1 MLGKFL
7 LSAMLVVTSFVLSA
21 AEHTGTISKMRGSV
35 EILSGG
41 TKSVSGKGPHVKYNG
56 NYYTLSKPGVGDKV
70 LQGQIVRTGK
80 RSLAR
85 IIFENGDQFMVGP
98 GSEYALDVPKKRN
111 KDQSSL
117 INLARGKLRAIISKD
132 GPRNKMGVE
141 TRNVAMGVRGTD
153 FFVDAKGYNRSEVS
167 VIRGEVKLKEKP
179 VAKIVKKKAKDIK
192 VIRKSTEP
200 KKEITLKTGYSA
212 DFTVARKI
220 DDIVKDEK
228 KMMKKEAK
236 EVIETELKVKRT
248 TKEKLVSIQKNT
260 VVKETP
266 EDRKVAAKVDEK
278 VKKKIEKLEKKA
290 VKVTLDDIKT
300 HTPEVY
306 KMIKKEEKK
315 LASAEQLSTK
325 VVAEAY
331 KEAPKEEKV
340 SEDDLE
346 DLGGD
351 DAYNK
356 YFKF

>member
-7 LSAMLVVTSFVLSA
+7 LSATLVVTSFVLNA

-56 NYYTLSKPGVGDKV
+56 KYYTLTKPGVGDKV

-85 IIFENGDQFMVGP
+85 IIFDNGDQFTVGP
-98 GSEYALDVPKKRN
+98 GSEYALSVPKKR

-117 INLARGKLRAIISKD
+117 INLTRGKLRAIISKD

-141 TRNVAMGVRGTD
+141 TRNVAIGVRGTD
-153 FFVDAKGYNRSEVS
+153 FYVDAKGYDRSEVS

-179 VAKIVKKKAKDIK
+179 VEKILKKKAKDIK
-192 VIRKSTEP
+192 VVRKSTEP

-220 DDIVKDEK
+220 DDIVKNEK
-228 KMMKKEAK
+228 VKMKKEAK
-236 EVIETELKVKRT
+236 EVIETELKVKKT
-248 TKEKLVSIQKNT
+248 TKEKLVVIQKNT

-266 EDRKVAAKVDEK
+266 EDQKVAAKVDEN
-278 VKKKIEKLEKKA
+278 VKKKIETLEKKA
-290 VKVTLDDIKT
+290 IKVILDDIKT

-306 KMIKKEEKK
+306 KKIKKEEKK